1 MPGFGQIFSGTTMK
15 CAFAIIGHV
24 CIIMMGA
31 AQFDEHKAQLLKID
45 KTGVMNMLKAVSE
58 NRQIQVVP
66 SYATNEPNDSGF
78 SDESTDY
85 DNEMQETLRNRDG
98 IKSFKTALDDNLW
111 VSLTSLIK
119 LSSPIFPLPL
129 T

>member
-1 MPGFGQIFSGTTMK
+1 
-15 CAFAIIGHV
+15 
-24 CIIMMGA
+24 MMGA

-45 KTGVMNMLKAVSE
+45 KAGVMNMLKAASE

-85 DNEMQETLRNRDG
+85 DNEMQAVPALRNRDG
-98 IKSFKTALDDNLW
+98 IKSFNAALNDNL
-111 VSLTSLIK
+111 
-119 LSSPIFPLPL
+119 
-129 T
+129 

>member
-1 MPGFGQIFSGTTMK
+1 MK

-98 IKSFKTALDDNLW
+98 IKSFKTALDDNL
-111 VSLTSLIK
+111 
-119 LSSPIFPLPL
+119 
-129 T
+129 